1 MWEEGREVLDT
12 SGYGVVVSGPE
23 SGMRTKGCRMGNG
36 RLKAGGMV
44 NGRKTI
50 RGRRKECKVLCEIGR
65 IGHHGSGGLR
75 KAGE

>member
-65 IGHHGSGGLR
+65 IGHHGSGGLG